1 MQYYDMAKNCF
12 VPVSSEHGGFNQ
24 MKGDDSRESDSEDP
38 GRVIDRFKAS
48 AIIFYEHSERVG
60 YLAGR
65 LAWESRI
72 VKRGWSREETIHSF
86 YRTVGLYHDIGK
98 YAIPYE
104 ILQKP
109 GRLTDEEM
117 QVVRIHPEL
126 GEELLRDQEE
136 FREMLPA
143 VRHHHERWDGRGY
156 PDGLRGRIIPVEA
169 RILSIVDTYDAITS
183 DRPYRKGSAPEAAIV
198 EIVRCAGTQFDPSLA
213 KLFCRIMDRELKKA
227 V

>member
-1 MQYYDMAKNCF
+1 MNEDD
-12 VPVSSEHGGFNQ
+12 SSESDECGL
-24 MKGDDSRESDSEDP
+24 DS
-38 GRVIDRFKAS
+38 VIDRFKAS

-60 YLAGR
+60 YLAGQ

-72 VKRGWSREETIHSF
+72 IKRGWNREETIHSF

-109 GRLTDEEM
+109 GKLTDEEM
-117 QVVRIHPEL
+117 KVVRIHPEL
-126 GEELLRDQEE
+126 GEEILKEQEE

-183 DRPYRKGSAPEAAIV
+183 DRPYRKGSSPEAAII
-198 EIVRCAGTQFDPSLA
+198 EIVHCAGTQFDPSLA
-213 KLFCRIMDRELKKA
+213 RLFFRIMKRGLKKA
-227 V
+227 M